1 MNRQNQKIRN
11 ITFSGQDAMLLIPPG
26 MLKEAVVLCRESPEA
41 LIFLDEFFPPGLRDY
56 LMKVLEA
63 NRHLPLFSRS
73 VLHTGHAPLRYSTPR
88 GAEQGG
94 LLYPHPASA
103 ERTAGRPPPMV
114 H

>member
-63 NRHLPLFSRS
+63 NRHLPLFSHS
-73 VLHTGHAPLRYSTPR
+73 VLHTGHAPVILHSPGRRARRTP
-88 GAEQGG
+88 
-94 LLYPHPASA
+94 LPSSCFS
-103 ERTAGRPPPMV
+103 
-114 H
+114 

>member
-63 NRHLPLFSRS
+63 NRHLPLFSTPDMPP
-73 VLHTGHAPLRYSTPR
+73 VILHSPGRRAR
-88 GAEQGG
+88 
-94 LLYPHPASA
+94 
-103 ERTAGRPPPMV
+103 RTSLPSSCFS
-114 H
+114 